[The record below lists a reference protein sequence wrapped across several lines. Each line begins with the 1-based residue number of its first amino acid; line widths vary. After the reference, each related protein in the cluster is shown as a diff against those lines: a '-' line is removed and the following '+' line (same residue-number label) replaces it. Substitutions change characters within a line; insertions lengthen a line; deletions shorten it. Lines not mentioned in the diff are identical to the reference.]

1 MTKIEEI
8 EQRIR
13 RLSRSELTAFRDW
26 FQSYDADAWDRQI
39 ERDVAAGRLDDLA
52 DEARTAHEAGRSKPL

>member
-1 MTKIEEI
+1 VTKIDEI

-26 FQSYDADAWDRQI
+26 FLSYDAEAWDRQI
-39 ERDVAAGRLDDLA
+39 ERDAAAGRLDELA
-52 DEARTAHEAGRSKPL
+52 DEARAAHEAGRTKPL

>member
-26 FQSYDADAWDRQI
+26 FLNYDAEAWDRQI
-39 ERDVAAGRLDDLA
+39 ERDAAAGRLDELA
-52 DEARTAHEAGRSKPL
+52 DEARAAHGAGRTKPL

>member
-1 MTKIEEI
+1 MTKIDEI

-26 FQSYDADAWDRQI
+26 FLSYDAEAWDRQI
-39 ERDVAAGRLDDLA
+39 ERDAAAGRLDELA
-52 DEARTAHEAGRSKPL
+52 DEARAAHEAGRTKPL